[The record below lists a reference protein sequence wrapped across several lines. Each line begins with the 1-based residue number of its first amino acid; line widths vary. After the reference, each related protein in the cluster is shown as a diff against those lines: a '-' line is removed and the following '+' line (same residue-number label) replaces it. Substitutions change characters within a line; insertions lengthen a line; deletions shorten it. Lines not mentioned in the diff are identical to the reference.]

1 MKKCLTGLL
10 LVLLGFA
17 AGFGLEWRA
26 LRPTDQSPIAPVV
39 AASTRATE
47 ALAVEENKA
56 DRPPRSLEEIR
67 AVVASFPGMN
77 IPRRQ
82 HAMEDLVETV
92 AAGDFQA
99 VLGLAE
105 TTMPKEFRR
114 SF

>member
-17 AGFGLEWRA
+17 AGFGLEWRV
-26 LRPTDQSPIAPVV
+26 LRPTAQSPIAPVV
-39 AASTRATE
+39 AASTRAPE
-47 ALAVEENKA
+47 APAAVEDKP

-77 IPRRQ
+77 LPRRQ
-82 HAMEDLVETV
+82 RALEDLVETV
-92 AAGDFQA
+92 ATGDFQA

-105 TTMPKEFRR
+105 TTMPKEFR
-114 SF
+114 